1 MSLSKADL
9 KKLKKALP
17 GDGVSKIEKASGYS
31 PSSIYQTLNKVE
43 RYNKVIID
51 AAIKVIE
58 NNNQM
63 LASQKL
69 KIKEVAS

>member
-1 MSLSKADL
+1 MSLSKAEL

-17 GDGVSKIEKASGYS
+17 GDGVSQIEKASGYK
-31 PSSIYQTLNKVE
+31 PSSIYQTLNQVE

-58 NNNQM
+58 DNKLM
-63 LASQKL
+63 LAGQKL
-69 KIKEVAS
+69 KIKELAS